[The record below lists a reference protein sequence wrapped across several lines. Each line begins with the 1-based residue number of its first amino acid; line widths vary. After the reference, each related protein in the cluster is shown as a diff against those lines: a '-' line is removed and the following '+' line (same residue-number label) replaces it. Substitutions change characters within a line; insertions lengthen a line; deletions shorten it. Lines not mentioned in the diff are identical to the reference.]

1 MSNFDINRSKNEF
14 KFINYSKAIGIILVV
29 IGHSNSPLSSYIY
42 LFHMSLFFFISGFLY
57 KDKYSENIKLQLINK
72 LKTLYLP
79 FVKYQI
85 FFLFLHNLFLNLNI
99 YSYELGAIKYY
110 SFDYIKRIINI
121 LLFGGSEQ
129 LLGGFWFI
137 TTLFEVTILYTIISY
152 FSLKLSKNYAQTIR
166 HSLIVLLFVTGNI
179 LIQNGIKL
187 PRFLDTTLIV
197 LLIFHLGYVYRKW
210 EGKIIINKYFC
221 FFSLIAIIVLN
232 NYGSINVGLNKFTNP
247 FYFIVCSLLGI
258 YIVIYASKFISRK
271 NNFRILNYIGQISLT
286 ILALHFLSFKIV
298 NLLIIT
304 IYDYSFSKIS
314 EFPVINQGS
323 IYWVI
328 YSIIGVLVPTIYIFI
343 FNKIKF
349 KITGIYNTRL
359 GIQHSSHK

>member
-1 MSNFDINRSKNEF
+1 MSNSEINKSKNEF
-14 KFINYSKAIGIILVV
+14 KFINYAKAIGIILVV

-85 FFLFLHNLFLNLNI
+85 IFLFLHNLFLNLNI
-99 YSYELGAIKYY
+99 YSYEFGAIKYD

-152 FSLKLSKNYAQTIR
+152 LSLKLSKSNSHIIR
-166 HSLIVLLFVTGNI
+166 HLLIVVLFVTGNI

-187 PRFLDTTLIV
+187 PRFLDTSLVI
-197 LLIFHLGYVYRKW
+197 LLIFHLGYVCRRW
-210 EGKIIINKYFC
+210 EGKISFNIY
-221 FFSLIAIIVLN
+221 FFSFSIIAIIVLN
-232 NYGSINVGLNKFTNP
+232 NYGSINVGLNQFTNP
-247 FYFIVCSLLGI
+247 IFFIVCSLLGI
-258 YIVIYASKFISRK
+258 YIVIYASKFISK
-271 NNFRILNYIGQISLT
+271 KHNFRLLNYIGQITLT

-298 NLLIIT
+298 NLII
-304 IYDYSFSKIS
+304 INVNGYQISKLS
-314 EFPVINQGS
+314 EFPVLNQGS
-323 IYWVI
+323 IYWII
-328 YSIIGVLVPTIYIFI
+328 YSIIGVLVPTIYIYI
-343 FNKIKF
+343 YNKVKF
-349 KITGIYNTRL
+349 KITSIYKTRV
-359 GIQHSSHK
+359 GFQHSSYK